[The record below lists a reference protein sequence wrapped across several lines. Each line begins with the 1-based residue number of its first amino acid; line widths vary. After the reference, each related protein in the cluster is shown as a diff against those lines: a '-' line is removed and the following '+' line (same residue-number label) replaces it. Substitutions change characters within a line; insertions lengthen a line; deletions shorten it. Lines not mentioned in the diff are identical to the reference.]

1 MNNRTFHI
9 ILSTIII
16 GGLITSYFFQKN
28 SSQKADLE
36 HSPTNEKSSKYGV
49 AAAHPEAVNAGMKVL
64 EQGGNAVDAAIAV
77 SYALGVVE
85 PFGSGIG
92 GGGTMLVHPNSTK
105 KSPTIIDYRE
115 ISPHEGETP
124 ADGIGVPGFV
134 RGMELSHSQFGSM
147 PMEKLIQP
155 SIELAEKG
163 FEATTILSNRLRD
176 AQHRLNVAKLPHF
189 FPNRTPV
196 QSKQLIQ
203 QEELA
208 TTLKLIQQKGSS
220 AFYSGDI
227 AQSISQA
234 SKGVTLSDLTQYQ
247 ADTKKPLK
255 VKYQG
260 YEMLTSPPA
269 GGGIMLAQSLLMS
282 EDVNVQKSSDLSA
295 DQIHLL
301 GEIQKRVNTSRA
313 KFLGDPKYS
322 SIPMGDMTDKKYMMD
337 LIQDIN
343 PNRLTTSYKSIV
355 DSLADQEEHDNTT
368 HFVIVDKSGMMVSST
383 NTLSNFFGSG
393 VYTHGFFL
401 NNQLKNFSIN
411 KASPNRGTPG
421 KRPLS
426 YTAPTIFAKDGQPVI
441 GIGSAGGKRITP
453 ILTEVITRLI
463 QYKQPMQQA
472 IDQPRFLVE
481 GNRIYVEQPLP
492 EDVQN
497 TLHQKGYTVRV
508 KPPGLFYGGV
518 QGIQVNHSKNTIEGG
533 FDARRD
539 GAFRASGS

>member
-1 MNNRTFHI
+1 MNNRAFHI
-9 ILSTIII
+9 VLSSIII
-16 GGLITSYFFQKN
+16 GGLIISYF
-28 SSQKADLE
+28 SQKDTQQTDLE
-36 HSPTNEKSSKYGV
+36 HSPTTSKASKYGV
-49 AAAHPEAVNAGMKVL
+49 AAAHPEAVNVGMRVL

-92 GGGTMLVHPNSTK
+92 GGGTMLIHPNNTK

-115 ISPHEGETP
+115 TSPHEGETP
-124 ADGIGVPGFV
+124 TDGIGVPGLV
-134 RGMELSHSQFGSM
+134 KGMELSHSKFGSM
-147 PMEKLIQP
+147 PLEKLIQP

-163 FEATTILSNRLRD
+163 FEATTLLSNRLRD
-176 AQHRLNVAKLPHF
+176 AQHRLNVAKLPHL
-189 FPNRTPV
+189 FPNGSHIQP
-196 QSKQLIQ
+196 KQLIQ
-203 QEELA
+203 QKELA

-220 AFYSGDI
+220 AFYGGSI

-234 SKGVTLSDLTQYQ
+234 SKGITLSDLTQYQ
-247 ADTKKPLK
+247 ADEKKPLK
-255 VKYQG
+255 IKYQG

-282 EDVNVQKSSDLSA
+282 EETNVQKSPDLSSN
-295 DQIHLL
+295 QIHLL

-322 SIPMGDMTDKKYMMD
+322 SIPMSDMTDKKYMMD

-343 PNRLTTSYKSIV
+343 PNHLTTSYKSIV
-355 DSLADQEEHDNTT
+355 DSLADKEEHDNTT

-393 VYTHGFFL
+393 IYTHGFFL

-426 YTAPTIFAKDGQPVI
+426 YTAPTIFAKDGHPVI

-453 ILTEVITRLI
+453 VLTEVIIRLI
-463 QYKQPMQQA
+463 QYKQPIQQA
-472 IDQPRFLVE
+472 INQPRFLVE
-481 GNRIYVEQPLP
+481 GNQIYVEQPLP
-492 EDVQN
+492 ADIQSA
-497 TLHQKGYTVRV
+497 LRQKGYTIRV

-518 QGIQVNHSKNTIEGG
+518 QGIQIDHSKNTIEGG